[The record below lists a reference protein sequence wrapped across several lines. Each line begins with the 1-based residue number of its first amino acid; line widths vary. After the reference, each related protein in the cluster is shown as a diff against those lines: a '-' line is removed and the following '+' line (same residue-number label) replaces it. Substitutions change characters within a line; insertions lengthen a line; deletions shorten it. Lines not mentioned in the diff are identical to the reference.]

1 VTAERPPTP
10 AASAV
15 DSPTLRSSVVTG
27 IRWKIASQFV
37 TQATRI
43 ATAIVFVRLMTP
55 REYGLAGMVIIFGAL
70 VGLFSESSL
79 GAMVVQRKDLTQ
91 RDCSTV
97 FWSALAIGAAA
108 TLVCVTVGANA
119 VAALYRE
126 PDVEPL
132 LQALGFVFV
141 LGAMGTT
148 QLSLLGRA
156 MRFRAIELRVMTA
169 TIAGSA
175 VGITAAA
182 LGAGAWAII
191 LQQLTATGV
200 STAAVWLASRWRPSL
215 TFSRTSLRRFTSVS
229 GSMFGSQSLLFL
241 NKNADNFL
249 IGRFLGPS
257 PLGLYAAAYNVVLL
271 PLNSIV
277 IPAQDVLFPALSRLQ
292 DQTARVAYF
301 WCRVT
306 RAITAA
312 SAPLLLCLAVV
323 AFDFVDV
330 VFGDRW
336 ENAARVIQILALA
349 GFIQS
354 AGALSPRVLPALGR
368 ASTLFRFMILAVA
381 VDVAAFAVG
390 LHWGIVGVAV
400 GYLLVTATIV
410 QPLLV
415 LITARAVAL
424 PVRDFLMNLRGVI
437 EAAVILV
444 GCGELVRAALAH
456 ASVAP
461 APRLALVA
469 VAAVAA
475 YALALRV
482 RARDVLAELKALRT
496 ERGRLDFGVSSLSAE
511 RPA

>member
-1 VTAERPPTP
+1 VTAEGPTAP
-10 AASAV
+10 AAPAV
-15 DSPTLRSSVVTG
+15 EATTLRSSVVTG
-27 IRWKIASQFV
+27 IRWKIASQLV

-55 REYGLAGMVIIFGAL
+55 REYGLAGMVIIFAAL
-70 VGLFSESSL
+70 VSLFSESAL
-79 GAMVVQRKDLTQ
+79 GAMLVQRRDVTQ

-97 FWSALAIGAAA
+97 FWTSLAIGAAA
-108 TLVCVTVGANA
+108 TLACGTVGASA

-132 LQALGFVFV
+132 LQALGFVFL
-141 LGAMGTT
+141 LGAIGTT

-169 TIAGSA
+169 TIAGSV

-182 LGAGAWAII
+182 FGSGAWAII
-191 LQQLTATGV
+191 LQQLTTSGV

-215 TFSRTSLRRFTSVS
+215 TFSRTSLRRFTSFS
-229 GSMFGSQSLLFL
+229 GSMFGSQSLLFF
-241 NKNADNFL
+241 NKNTDNFL

-257 PLGLYAAAYNVVLL
+257 ALGLYAAAYNVVLL
-271 PLNSIV
+271 PLNSLV

-292 DQTARVAYF
+292 DQPARVAHF

-306 RAITAA
+306 RAIAAA
-312 SAPLLLCLAVV
+312 SAPLLLGLAVV
-323 AFDFVDV
+323 AFDFVEV

-368 ASTLFRFMILAVA
+368 ASTLFRFMIVA
-381 VDVAAFAVG
+381 VVVDVTSFAVG
-390 LHWGIVGVAV
+390 LHWGIVGVAA
-400 GYLLVTATIV
+400 GYLLVTAVIV
-410 QPLLV
+410 QPLLAWT
-415 LITARAVAL
+415 TARAVGL
-424 PVRDFLMNLRGVI
+424 PLREFLLNLRGI
-437 EAAVILV
+437 KEAALVLV
-444 GCGELVRAALAH
+444 GCGELVRAFLVH
-456 ASVAP
+456 ENVAP
-461 APRLALVA
+461 APRLVLVGIG
-469 VAAVAA
+469 AVAA

-482 RARDVLAELKALRT
+482 RAPEVLAELNSLRT
-496 ERGRLDFGVSSLSAE
+496 ERGRLLFGSALQPE
-511 RPA
+511 R